1 MLKQCFHDLAA
12 ACAGI
17 EWCLIGAQA
26 AIVYGSRRSTQDID
40 ISVMIEEALWPD
52 FLDTLQRFGFIPR
65 RENALVFAQN
75 TRVLLMR
82 HVETKVPIDLVL
94 AGPGLEALFLER
106 ARNIEILG
114 TAMRVLAPEDL
125 IASKLLAG
133 REHDI
138 DDIRAVIAHQPDLN
152 IDQLNELLT
161 MFESAL
167 DRSDLH
173 STLKHIFASLKL
185 S

>member
-1 MLKQCFHDLAA
+1 MLNQCFRDLAA
-12 ACAGI
+12 ACIGVD
-17 EWCLIGAQA
+17 WCLIGAQA

-40 ISVMIEEALWPD
+40 ISVMVDEALWPN
-52 FLDTLQRFGFIPR
+52 FFDTLQRFGFVAR
-65 RENALVFAQN
+65 RENALAFAQSS
-75 TRVLLMR
+75 RVLLMR
-82 HVETKVPIDLVL
+82 HIESNIPIDLVL

-106 ARNIEILG
+106 ARNTEILG

-185 S
+185 R